1 MPRRPQ
7 PSAPTAQSLAQ
18 EAAERGYERL
28 HVGLFDLDGGLRE
41 RRIETRRLD
50 EVFGPGGTFCN
61 VVPQWDLADS
71 VYGPGPFV
79 GEAVQPDRDSL
90 RPWPF
95 EAKAGLL
102 LAEFAGPQRDL
113 QPRRLLARQVDRAQ
127 RLGFG
132 VQAGFE
138 FEWLV
143 FAETAESLRA
153 KHFTAL
159 APWAPDNRCWDG
171 VSAATHGELVAA
183 LDATLAE
190 GRIGMTGLGMELGA
204 GCLEATLAA
213 TRPVAAADEAALF
226 KLYTKAFFRRRGL
239 AACFMAQPDAA
250 APGLSGHIHLSLSEA
265 GGRPAF
271 HDAKAADGASATL
284 RHFAGGVL
292 ALLPELAVLALPT
305 VNSWRRLNPGNWA
318 PRTATWSFENYS
330 TAIRAVTARP
340 ETTRLEFRLPGADV
354 NPHLGL
360 ALFLAAGLTGVEE
373 RIEPPP
379 PVTGDGRAEPPAGTP
394 PLPRDLWAASEA
406 FAASARARALFGAG
420 FVERYALSRRHE
432 AQALARAV
440 SAAEKARYFEAS

>member
-1 MPRRPQ
+1 MPRPPKRPH
-7 PSAPTAQSLAQ
+7 PPTQSLAQ
-18 EAAERGYERL
+18 EAVERGYERL

-41 RRIETRRLD
+41 RRIGSERLE

-61 VVPQWDLADS
+61 VVPQWDVADS

-79 GEAVQPDRDSL
+79 GEAVEPDPASL

-95 EAKAGLL
+95 EPKAGLL
-102 LAEFAGPQRDL
+102 LAEFAGAQRAL
-113 QPRRLLARQVDRAQ
+113 QPRRLLADQVARAR

-132 VQAGFE
+132 VQAAFE

-153 KHFTAL
+153 KQFTAL
-159 APWAPDNRCWDG
+159 TPWAPDNRCWDG

-183 LDATLAE
+183 LDATLTA
-190 GRIGMTGLGMELGA
+190 GRIGLTGLGMELGA

-213 TRPVAAADEAALF
+213 TGPVAAADEAALF

-250 APGLSGHIHLSLSEA
+250 APGLSGHIHLSLSGK

-271 HDAKAADGASATL
+271 HDAGSADGASALL
-284 RHFAGGVL
+284 RHFAGGLL

-305 VNSWRRLNPGNWA
+305 VNSWRRLSPGNWA

-360 ALFLAAGLTGVEE
+360 ALFLAAGLTGIEE

-379 PVTGDGRAEPPAGTP
+379 PVTGDGRSEVPPGTP
-394 PLPRDLWAASEA
+394 ALPRDLWAGTEA
-406 FAASARARALFGAG
+406 FAASQRARALFGAP
-420 FVERYALSRRHE
+420 FVARYALSRRHE
-432 AQALARAV
+432 VLALARAV
-440 SAAEKARYFEAS
+440 SAAEKARYFEAL